1 MNGLSAERAERKER
15 LLIRL
20 IGAAILIIVLAIA
33 YLTYRTLPATDPDPT
48 VLPTS
53 SVAPAEAVEPPAAPA
68 AGGEDSTTTTPQ
80 PDPEHG
86 APPAP
91 TEGSSQDDPAS

>member
-1 MNGLSAERAERKER
+1 MDGLPLEERKER

-33 YLTYRTLPATDPDPT
+33 YFTYRTLPVTDPDPT

-53 SVAPAEAVEPPAAPA
+53 TAAPAEAVEPTAAPA
-68 AGGEDSTTTTPQ
+68 AGDEDSTTTTPQ
-80 PDPEHG
+80 PDQEND
-86 APPAP
+86 APP
-91 TEGSSQDDPAS
+91 TSSDSSQNDPAP

>member
-1 MNGLSAERAERKER
+1 MNGPSAERKER

-33 YLTYRTLPATDPDPT
+33 YLTYRTLPATEADPT

-53 SVAPAEAVEPPAAPA
+53 VSAPADAAAPSAVPTATDEDATTA
-68 AGGEDSTTTTPQ
+68 APQ
-80 PDPEHG
+80 PAPEPENA
-86 APPAP
+86 APPA